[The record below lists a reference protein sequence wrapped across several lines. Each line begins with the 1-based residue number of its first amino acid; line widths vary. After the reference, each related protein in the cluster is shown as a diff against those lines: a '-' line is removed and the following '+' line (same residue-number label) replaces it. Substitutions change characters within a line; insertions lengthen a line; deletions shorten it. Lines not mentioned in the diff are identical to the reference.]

1 MVFRRSKLV
10 FIIVLLFLLIFSM
23 FVGAEEINESN
34 FYEGEFFVGFAEL
47 YFGENNLDGDIELI
61 EESDKF
67 EENID
72 MGRINFYLR
81 GKIKGK
87 YLITAWLDTEEESID
102 EILKNLDERKE
113 NTPFE
118 KIDAEKYYPVYGDD
132 SKVVSETN
140 TAGKLYLKLES
151 EELNAI
157 WGNYK
162 LNYDNNK
169 LINLSKNIYGANID
183 YDNRF
188 DFNTFWYQPFST
200 QTRDE
205 LELTGG
211 ILYYLRQDDLIAGS
225 ENVKLELRDSS
236 TDRVLESINLMAGED
251 YEINYLQ
258 GRITLKSKLNLFNN
272 QSLIDDQDGSDKYF
286 MVVDYQYDYKS
297 SDNDQNNYGL
307 ETKYDFTDQLYL
319 GANFIEESSED
330 SDEYNLYGL
339 NLVYQNPENTEFRI
353 DYAESENITAEKYF
367 SDDGGITYKEISLNN
382 DDQAQAWNLEYSK
395 VLTEANDLEFNT
407 FYSNKEAGF
416 NSGSQY
422 LEKDKEN
429 YGLALIQEKE
439 KKENE
444 IAYEKDING
453 ENETDIYNLRFWRQ
467 WSEKRSYELELENKV
482 KKEADQYDEKT
493 LNAALGFDHQ
503 FDSGNK
509 IYGSQQLT
517 LDKSEGAERNNIT
530 TLGGE
535 IKREKWH
542 YSAEASAG
550 DQENI
555 LLGAGYMLN
564 QDSEIYTNYEREFGD
579 DFSTETT
586 FGTNTEVSDKTNIT
600 AEHRI
605 FDSEDEN
612 KQSNII
618 GLDYLASNNL
628 TLSFDYTRSDVE
640 KDDSEDFK
648 RDIVG
653 GAINYTKDNFRSS
666 NRIEY
671 RVDDKSEEFE
681 QLVLKSNTSWKYNEE
696 FNYLSEIEYS
706 KEQEDG
712 EDRFFEGTI
721 GMAYRPIDNT
731 KLNYLFKYTYLD
743 QKNYLNLDTER
754 ELGDYAAEK
763 SQILALDLI
772 YDLNK
777 KWKLTEKIAYN
788 NSEVKL
794 NSFSE
799 SWARSE
805 TYLWANKVDYAL
817 REDLN
822 FFVEYRILENK
833 LAADRRDGF
842 LVGAYKDFDK
852 NIKVGIGYNFTDF
865 NDDLTNLSYEA
876 EGWFINLIKAW

>member
-1 MVFRRSKLV
+1 MEIKKISSIIITTFILALV
-10 FIIVLLFLLIFSM
+10 FSI
-23 FVGAEEINESN
+23 FVGAEEINKGE
-34 FYEGEFFVGFAEL
+34 FYQGEFFVGFTEL
-47 YFGENNLDGDIELI
+47 YFGENNLTGDIELI
-61 EESDKF
+61 EDSDKF
-67 EENID
+67 EKNVD
-72 MGRINFYLR
+72 MGRINFYLQ

-87 YLITAWLDTEEESID
+87 YLITAWLDTEEESLD
-102 EILKNLDERKE
+102 EIFKNLDERKQ

-132 SKVVSETN
+132 SQVVSETN

-151 EELNAI
+151 DELNAI

-188 DFNTFWYQPFST
+188 AFNTYWYQPFST

-225 ENVKLELRDSS
+225 ENVKLELRDPS
-236 TDRVLESINLMAGED
+236 TNRVLESRNLKAGED

-258 GRITLKSKLNLFNN
+258 GRITLKSNHNIFDD

-307 ETKYDFTDQLYL
+307 QTKFDFTDQLSL
-319 GANFIEESSED
+319 GANFMEESSKD
-330 SDEYNLYGL
+330 SDEYKLYGL
-339 NLVYQNPENTEFRI
+339 NFVYQNPEITEFRI
-353 DYAESENITAEKYF
+353 DYAESENINSEKYF
-367 SDDGGITYKEISLNN
+367 SDDGGITYREISLNN
-382 DDQAQAWNLEYSK
+382 NNQAQAWNIEYSK
-395 VLTEANDLEFNT
+395 VLTEAKDLEFNT

-439 KKENE
+439 RKENE
-444 IAYEKDING
+444 FSFEKDISG

-467 WSEKRSYELELENKV
+467 QTEQRSYELELENKV
-482 KKEADQYDEKT
+482 KREADEEDQKT

-517 LDKSEGAERNNIT
+517 LYKSEEAERNNIT

-535 IKREKWH
+535 FKSEKWR
-542 YSAEASAG
+542 YSAESSAG
-550 DQENI
+550 DQEKL
-555 LLGAGYMLN
+555 LLGVGYKLN

-586 FGTNTEVSDKTNIT
+586 FGTNSEVSDKTTIT

-605 FDSEDEN
+605 VDSEDEN
-612 KQSNII
+612 KQSNVI

-640 KDDSEDFK
+640 KDDSEGFK

-653 GAINYTKDNFRSS
+653 GAINYTKNNFRSS

-671 RVDDKSEEFE
+671 RVDDKSDKFE
-681 QLVLKSNTSWKYNEE
+681 QLVLKSNSSWKYNEE

-706 KEQEDG
+706 KEKEDG

-721 GMAYRPIDNT
+721 GMAYRPINNS

-743 QKNYLNLDTER
+743 QKNYLNLDTGK

-763 SQILALDLI
+763 SRILALDLI
-772 YDLNK
+772 YDLNEN
-777 KWKLTEKIAYN
+777 WQLTEKIAYK
-788 NSEVKL
+788 NSEIKL
-794 NSFSE
+794 NSFNE
-799 SWARSE
+799 SWTRSE
-805 TYLWANKVDYAL
+805 TYLWANKIDYAL

-822 FFVEYRILENK
+822 LFVEYRILENK
-833 LAADRRDGF
+833 LLDDRKDGF
-842 LVGAYKDFDK
+842 LVGAYKDFD
-852 NIKVGIGYNFTDF
+852 NNTKVGIGYNFTDF

-876 EGWFINLIKAW
+876 KGWFINLIKAW

>member
-1 MVFRRSKLV
+1 MS
-10 FIIVLLFLLIFSM
+10 FLLVLIMIFIFSSSLTA
-23 FVGAEEINESN
+23 AEKVTKEDN
-34 FYEGEFFVGFAEL
+34 FYESDFFVGFAEL
-47 YFGENNLDGDIELI
+47 FFGENNLTGNIELI
-61 EESDKF
+61 EDSDTF
-67 EENID
+67 EENVD
-72 MGRINFYLR
+72 MGRVNFYLR

-87 YLITAWLDTEEESID
+87 HLITAWLDTEEESLDDIF
-102 EILKNLDERKE
+102 KNLDERKQ

-132 SKVVSETN
+132 SQVVSETN

-169 LINLSKNIYGANID
+169 LINLRKNIYGANID
-183 YDNRF
+183 YDNGF
-188 DFNTFWYQPFST
+188 DFNTFWYQSFST

-225 ENVKLELRDSS
+225 EDIKLELRDSS
-236 TDRVLESINLMAGED
+236 TGRVLESRNLVAGED

-258 GRITLKSKLNLFNN
+258 GRITLKSKLNLFDD
-272 QSLIDDQDGSDKYF
+272 QSLIDDQAGSDKYY
-286 MVVDYQYDYKS
+286 MVVDYQYDYLS
-297 SDNDQNNYGL
+297 SDIDQNNYGL
-307 ETKYDFTDQLYL
+307 QTKYDLTDQLYL
-319 GANFIEESSED
+319 GANYIEESRED
-330 SDEYNLYGL
+330 SDKYKIYGL
-339 NLVYQNPENTEFRI
+339 NLVYQNPESTEFRI

-367 SDDGGITYKEISLNN
+367 SDDGGITYRKINLNN
-382 DDQAQAWNLEYSK
+382 DDQAQAWNFEYSK
-395 VLTEANDLEFNT
+395 VLTAAENLEFNT

-439 KKENE
+439 RKENE
-444 IAYEKDING
+444 FSYEKDISG

-467 WSEKRSYELELENKV
+467 QTEQRSYELELENKV
-482 KKEADQYDEKT
+482 KKEVDKEDEKT

-509 IYGSQQLT
+509 IYGSQQFT
-517 LDKSEGAERNNIT
+517 LDKSEEAERNNIT

-535 IKREKWH
+535 IKREKWR

-586 FGTNTEVSDKTNIT
+586 FGANTAVSDKTTIT
-600 AEHRI
+600 AEHRLV
-605 FDSEDEN
+605 DDEDEN
-612 KQSNII
+612 KQSNVI

-640 KDDSEDFK
+640 KADSEDFK

-653 GAINYTKDNFRSS
+653 GALTYTENNFRSS

-671 RVDDKSEEFE
+671 RVDDKSEKFE
-681 QLVLKSNTSWKYNEE
+681 QLVLKSNSRWKYNEE

-706 KEQEDG
+706 KEKEDG

-721 GMAYRPIDNT
+721 GMAYRPINNT

-743 QKNYLNLDTER
+743 QKNYLNLDTGR

-777 KWKLTEKIAYN
+777 KWQLTEKIAYK

-794 NSFSE
+794 NSIND

-805 TYLWANKVDYAL
+805 TYLWA
-817 REDLN
+817 
-822 FFVEYRILENK
+822 
-833 LAADRRDGF
+833 
-842 LVGAYKDFDK
+842 
-852 NIKVGIGYNFTDF
+852 IK
-865 NDDLTNLSYEA
+865 
-876 EGWFINLIKAW
+876 

>member
-1 MVFRRSKLV
+1 MEIKKISSIIITTFILALV
-10 FIIVLLFLLIFSM
+10 FSI
-23 FVGAEEINESN
+23 FVGAEEINKGE
-34 FYEGEFFVGFAEL
+34 FYQGKFFVGFTEL
-47 YFGENNLDGDIELI
+47 YFGENNLTGDIELI
-61 EESDKF
+61 EDSDKF
-67 EENID
+67 EKNVD
-72 MGRINFYLR
+72 MGRINFYLQ

-87 YLITAWLDTEEESID
+87 YLITAWLDTEEESLD
-102 EILKNLDERKE
+102 EIFKNLDERKQ

-132 SKVVSETN
+132 SQVVSETN

-151 EELNAI
+151 DELNAI

-162 LNYDNNK
+162 LNYENNK

-188 DFNTFWYQPFST
+188 AFNTYWYQPFST

-236 TDRVLESINLMAGED
+236 TNRVLESRNLKAGED

-258 GRITLKSKLNLFNN
+258 GRITLKSKHNIFDD

-307 ETKYDFTDQLYL
+307 QTKFDFTDQLSL
-319 GANFIEESSED
+319 GANFMEESSKD
-330 SDEYNLYGL
+330 SDEYKLYGL
-339 NLVYQNPENTEFRI
+339 NFVYQNPEITEFRI
-353 DYAESENITAEKYF
+353 DYAESENINSEKYF
-367 SDDGGITYKEISLNN
+367 SDDGGITYREISLNN
-382 DDQAQAWNLEYSK
+382 NNQAQAWNIEYSK
-395 VLTEANDLEFNT
+395 VLTEAKDLEFNT

-439 KKENE
+439 RKENE
-444 IAYEKDING
+444 FSYEKDISG

-467 WSEKRSYELELENKV
+467 QTEQRSYELELENKV
-482 KKEADQYDEKT
+482 KREVDEEDQKT

-517 LDKSEGAERNNIT
+517 LYKSEEAERNNIT

-535 IKREKWH
+535 FKSEKWR
-542 YSAEASAG
+542 YSAESSAG
-550 DQENI
+550 DQEKL
-555 LLGAGYMLN
+555 LLGVGYKLN

-586 FGTNTEVSDKTNIT
+586 FGTNSEVSDKTTIT
-600 AEHRI
+600 TEHRI
-605 FDSEDEN
+605 VDSEDEN
-612 KQSNII
+612 KQSNVI

-640 KDDSEDFK
+640 KDDSEGFK

-653 GAINYTKDNFRSS
+653 GAINYTKNNFRSS
-666 NRIEY
+666 NRFEY
-671 RVDDKSEEFE
+671 RVDDKSDKFE
-681 QLVLKSNTSWKYNEE
+681 QLVLKSNSSWKYNEE

-706 KEQEDG
+706 KEKEDG

-721 GMAYRPIDNT
+721 GMAYRPINNS

-743 QKNYLNLDTER
+743 QKNYLNLDTGK

-763 SQILALDLI
+763 SRILALDLI
-772 YDLNK
+772 YDLNEN
-777 KWKLTEKIAYN
+777 WQLTEKIAYK
-788 NSEVKL
+788 NSEIKL
-794 NSFSE
+794 NSFNE
-799 SWARSE
+799 SLTRSE
-805 TYLWANKVDYAL
+805 TYLWANKIDYAL

-822 FFVEYRILENK
+822 LFVEYRILENK
-833 LAADRRDGF
+833 LLDDRKDGF
-842 LVGAYKDFDK
+842 LVGAYKDFD
-852 NIKVGIGYNFTDF
+852 NNTKVGIGYNFTDF

-876 EGWFINLIKAW
+876 KGWFINLIKAW

>member
-1 MVFRRSKLV
+1 MVFKKIKLS
-10 FIIVLLFLLIFSM
+10 IIIASLFLLIFSM
-23 FVGAEEINESN
+23 FVSAEKINESK

-47 YFGENNLDGDIELI
+47 YFGENNLEGDIELI

-67 EENID
+67 KKNVN
-72 MGRINFYLR
+72 MGKVNFFLR

-87 YLITAWLDTEEESID
+87 YLITAWLNTGEESLD
-102 EILKNLDERKE
+102 EIFKNLNERKE

-132 SKVVSETN
+132 SQVVSETN

-151 EELNAI
+151 DELDAI

-169 LINLSKNIYGANID
+169 LINLSQNIYGANID
-183 YDNRF
+183 YDNKF
-188 DFNTFWYQPFST
+188 AFNTFWYQPFST

-225 ENVKLELRDSS
+225 ENIKLELRDSS
-236 TDRVLESINLMAGED
+236 TDRVLESRVLIAGED

-258 GRITLKSKLNLFNN
+258 GRITLKSKLNLFDD
-272 QSLIDDQDGSDKYF
+272 QGLIDDQDGSDKYF
-286 MVVDYQYDYKS
+286 MVVDYQYDYMS
-297 SDNDQNNYGL
+297 SNNNQDNYGL
-307 ETKYDFTDQLYL
+307 QTKYNFTDQLSL
-319 GANFIEESSED
+319 GANFIEENSED
-330 SDEYNLYGL
+330 SDKYNLYGL
-339 NLVYQNPENTEFRI
+339 NLVYQNPESTEFRI
-353 DYAESENITAEKYF
+353 DYAESENVSAEKYF
-367 SDDGGITYKEISLNN
+367 SDDGGITYRAISLQNN
-382 DDQAQAWNLEYSK
+382 NQAQAWNLEYSK
-395 VLTEANDLEFNT
+395 VLTEAKDLEFNT
-407 FYSNKEAGF
+407 FYSNKEADF

-429 YGLALIQEKE
+429 YGFALIQEKE
-439 KKENE
+439 RKENE

-467 WSEKRSYELELENKV
+467 SSEKRSYELEFENKV
-482 KKEADQYDEKT
+482 KKEADQEDEKT

-517 LDKSEGAERNNIT
+517 LDKSDEAERNNIT

-535 IKREKWH
+535 IKREKWR

-550 DQENI
+550 DQENL

-564 QDSEIYTNYEREFGD
+564 KYSEIYTNYEREFGD
-579 DFSTETT
+579 DFTTEAT
-586 FGTNTEVSDKTNIT
+586 FGTNSAVTDKTTIT

-605 FDSEDEN
+605 IDSEDEN
-612 KQSNII
+612 EKSNVI

-628 TLSFDYTRSDVE
+628 TLSFDYTRSDVD
-640 KDDSEDFK
+640 KDNAEDFK
-648 RDIVG
+648 REIIG
-653 GAINYTKDNFRSS
+653 GAINYTEDNFRSS

-671 RVDDKSEEFE
+671 RVDDKSDKFE
-681 QLVLKSNTSWKYNEE
+681 QIVLKSNSRWKYNEE

-712 EDRFFEGTI
+712 EERFFEGTI

-743 QKNYLNLDTER
+743 QKNYLNLDTGR
-754 ELGDYAAEK
+754 ELGNYAAEK
-763 SQILALDLI
+763 SQILAFDLI

-777 KWKLTEKIAYN
+777 KWKLTEKIAYK

-794 NSFSE
+794 NSFNE

-822 FFVEYRILENK
+822 LFVEYRILENK

-876 EGWFINLIKAW
+876 KGWFINLIKAW